1 LYNTNNTNSK
11 NSNRDEL
18 PHGDAERIGKA
29 LGLPPK
35 HVDNAY
41 KSGMY
46 KLKQSYRTGLIDLD
60 VEDLLIASLSDN
72 KEQELVN
79 TFNN

>member
-1 LYNTNNTNSK
+1 LYNTNTTNSNK
-11 NSNRDEL
+11 DEL
-18 PHGDAERIGKA
+18 PHGEAERIGKA
-29 LGLPPK
+29 LGLSPK
-35 HVDNAY
+35 QVDNAY

-46 KLKQSYRTGLIDLD
+46 KLKESYKAGLIDLD

-79 TFNN
+79 TLNT